1 MQFTIQDKKI
11 TIPNEQK
18 IFFINSEGKSE
29 FKYIDIYSNALNM

>member
-18 IFFINSEGKSE
+18 IFLLIVKEKVS
-29 FKYIDIYSNALNM
+29 LNI